1 MNSETH
7 MNYLALNQNI
17 LNKPL
22 IIGKGFREG
31 ESKTPITT
39 FHGLQVYLNGT
50 HTMPEHEELDK
61 CFTIGSLTHP
71 DAMMGMPGS
80 SGELSYEFWV
90 TEKEYIIVIRLQLND
105 FGEQEATPAAEILSL
120 VKRDE
125 IPGNI
130 EQNKESYATICQDM
144 MLCHLESLFEFYET
158 IEDLEEWSFEDETL
172 ISYVENHFELK
183 KAVNSI
189 TKELKDT

>member
-22 IIGKGFREG
+22 VIGKGFREG
-31 ESKTPITT
+31 ERKTPITT

-158 IEDLEEWSFEDETL
+158 IDELDDWSFEDDTL
-172 ISYVENHFELK
+172 YSYVENHFELK

-189 TKELKDT
+189 TKKLKDT

>member
-17 LNKPL
+17 LNKP
-22 IIGKGFREG
+22 IVIGKGFREG

-71 DAMMGMPGS
+71 YAMMGMPGS
-80 SGELSYEFWV
+80 SGEISYEFWV

-130 EQNKESYATICQDM
+130 EQNKESYATICQEM

-158 IEDLEEWSFEDETL
+158 IDDLEEWSFEDDTL
-172 ISYVENHFELK
+172 YSYVENHFELK

>member
-22 IIGKGFREG
+22 VIGKGFREG

-71 DAMMGMPGS
+71 YAMMGMPGS
-80 SGELSYEFWV
+80 SGEISYEFWV

-130 EQNKESYATICQDM
+130 EQNKESYATICQEM

-158 IEDLEEWSFEDETL
+158 IDDLEEWSFEDDTL
-172 ISYVENHFELK
+172 YSYVENHFELK

>member
-39 FHGLQVYLNGT
+39 FHGVQVYLNGT

-105 FGEQEATPAAEILSL
+105 FGEQEATPAAEILCL

-125 IPGNI
+125 IPVNI
-130 EQNKESYATICQDM
+130 EQNKKNYVTICQDM

-158 IEDLEEWSFEDETL
+158 IDELDDWSFEDDTL
-172 ISYVENHFELK
+172 YSYVENHFELK

>member
-31 ESKTPITT
+31 ESKTPINT
-39 FHGLQVYLNGT
+39 FNGLQVYLNGI
-50 HTMPEHEELDK
+50 HAIPEHEELDK
-61 CFTIGSLTHP
+61 GLTIGSMTHP
-71 DAMMGMPGS
+71 YAMMGMPGS

-90 TEKEYIIVIRLQLND
+90 TEKEYIIIIRLQLND
-105 FGEQEATPAAEILSL
+105 FGEQEVTPAAEILSL

-125 IPGNI
+125 IPQNI

-158 IEDLEEWSFEDETL
+158 IDDLEEWSFEDETL
-172 ISYVENHFELK
+172 FSYVKHHFEMKNVVNEIK
-183 KAVNSI
+183 K
-189 TKELKDT
+189 KLQ